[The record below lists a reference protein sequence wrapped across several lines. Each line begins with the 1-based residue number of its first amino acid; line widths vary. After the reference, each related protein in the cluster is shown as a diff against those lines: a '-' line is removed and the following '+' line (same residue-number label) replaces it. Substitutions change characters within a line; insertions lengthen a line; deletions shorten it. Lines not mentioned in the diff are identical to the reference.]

1 MQNVPKQYLDIYKC
15 VNATALD
22 KWSKQKGYL
31 LKNESSFWT
40 VFGHKKNAK
49 DVSNYM
55 SRRGRFYHT

>member
-40 VFGHKKNAK
+40 VFGHKKMQK
-49 DVSNYM
+49 M
-55 SRRGRFYHT
+55 